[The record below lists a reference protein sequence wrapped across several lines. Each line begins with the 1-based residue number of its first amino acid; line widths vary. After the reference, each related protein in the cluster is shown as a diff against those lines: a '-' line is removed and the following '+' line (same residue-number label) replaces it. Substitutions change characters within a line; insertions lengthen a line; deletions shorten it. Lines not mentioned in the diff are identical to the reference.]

1 MFLRFLYGIHGDS
14 RIGLKNLVLYHK
26 EFEIF
31 TNEFFIFIWLECGL
45 CVFVG

>member
-1 MFLRFLYGIHGDS
+1 MGFTEFHAS
-14 RIGLKNLVLYHK
+14 RLKNLALYHK